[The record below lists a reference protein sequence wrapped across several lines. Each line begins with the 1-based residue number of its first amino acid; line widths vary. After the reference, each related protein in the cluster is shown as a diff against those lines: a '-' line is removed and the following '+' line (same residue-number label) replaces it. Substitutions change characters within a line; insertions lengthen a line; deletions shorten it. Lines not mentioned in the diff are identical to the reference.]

1 MSDHVDTQGGEDGE
15 LVHAARNVLARRI
28 SVLDMETVF
37 ARSTVYAQRP
47 AKPGV
52 LVADLPGKGS
62 WVMVFSTPERLGR
75 YAGDCGFFA
84 TTGADLQAQLP
95 DGVGILLDCQ
105 DAHGVALKPP
115 SQ

>member
-1 MSDHVDTQGGEDGE
+1 MSDMESDSGSK
-15 LVHAARNVLARRI
+15 LVRAAREVLAGHL
-28 SVLDMETVF
+28 SVLDMEKVF
-37 ARSTVYAQRP
+37 ARSTVFAQRP
-47 AKPGV
+47 SKPGV

-75 YAGDCGFFA
+75 YAGDCDFFV

-95 DGVGILLDCQ
+95 GGIGILLDCQ

-115 SQ
+115 